1 MSLLNEEQPTP
12 SEVSVVIEEEKAD
25 NVESITAI
33 GACIDDVLAEL
44 SERAS
49 SSTKMGLHNTGASAS
64 IVLAE
69 TPADMKTGQSVVD
82 GVVEQN
88 AVENGTEEPEQS
100 PDENHEHSIIDAF
113 MRMID
118 RHDERHNSIKTT
130 ITNIDDDIA
139 ELHGTIAKQSQSI
152 DALVGQLAKCCP
164 SSEEKSHVTTV
175 QPILQQTVQQQRIGA
190 ILQDVQ
196 AAVNASLS
204 QSRSLLLGNADTAG
218 QIDQWYNVTRDAAT
232 GEIIS
237 LAAKTLIIDG
247 TSVSAPSILNPSW
260 SQLSGVTAD
269 VNIPLSSSSDNAA
282 SVAPASVNLQFTFQV
297 VPLEQRAQLF

>member
-25 NVESITAI
+25 DVESITAI
-33 GACIDDVLAEL
+33 VEL
-44 SERAS
+44 DGRGS
-49 SSTKMGLHNTGASAS
+49 SPVQMGLHNIGASTDV
-64 IVLAE
+64 VLAE
-69 TPADMKTGQSVVD
+69 TPVDMTTGQSVVD

-88 AVENGTEEPEQS
+88 AVENDVENGTEEPEQS

-113 MRMID
+113 MHMID

-232 GEIIS
+232 GEIVS
-237 LAAKTLIIDG
+237 LAAKTLTIDG

-269 VNIPLSSSSDNAA
+269 VNIPLGSSSDNAA

-297 VPLEQRAQLF
+297 VPLEQRA